1 MEELAHGF
9 ATAQTGIYWLY
20 FIFTCK
26 HGSKY
31 IYN

>member
-20 FIFTCK
+20 FICK